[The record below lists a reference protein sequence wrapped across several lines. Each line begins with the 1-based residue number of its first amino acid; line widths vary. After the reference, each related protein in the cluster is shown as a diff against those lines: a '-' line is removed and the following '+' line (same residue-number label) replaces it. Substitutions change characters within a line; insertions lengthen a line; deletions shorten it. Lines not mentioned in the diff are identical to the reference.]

1 MHGPTAHYLIN
12 RKWLFLFIALILL
25 LMPLFLSDFRVSLLG
40 RYLSF
45 AILVIGLDLLW
56 GYTGVL
62 SLGHGIFFGLGAY
75 IMAIYLKLEASSGIP
90 DFMVWN
96 GITELP
102 WFWAL
107 LQNPVIAI
115 AGGILFPM
123 ILAALLGFF
132 LLFETESR
140 MYISLY

>member
-1 MHGPTAHYLIN
+1 
-12 RKWLFLFIALILL
+12 
-25 LMPLFLSDFRVSLLG
+25 
-40 RYLSF
+40 
-45 AILVIGLDLLW
+45 
-56 GYTGVL
+56 
-62 SLGHGIFFGLGAY
+62 
-75 IMAIYLKLEASSGIP
+75 MAIYLKLEASSGIP

-132 LLFETESR
+132 YFSKPNQGCIFHYINASASHCDSNINCKSAECDRRHKRLNGFFDYFRLFIVEPSHPESDLLR
-140 MYISLY
+140 HHCLPHNDLLYLSSFS